1 MNKYEEISRPGRRL
15 GSDIQMAG
23 LWKEGLLV
31 PPGLTLGAQCYR
43 WGGEH
48 RGGSVPQ
55 PACSPLRRGVPALW
69 TLRFAVGVSL
79 PRPWAPVSKTFLPG
93 ALQQEEAVGRSTAA
107 ISTLSFSGL
116 TWAETAQE

>member
-43 WGGEH
+43 WGG
-48 RGGSVPQ
+48 GSTGEGLCLSQ
-55 PACSPLRRGVPALW
+55 PA
-69 TLRFAVGVSL
+69 
-79 PRPWAPVSKTFLPG
+79 APS
-93 ALQQEEAVGRSTAA
+93 EEEYLLCGH
-107 ISTLSFSGL
+107 
-116 TWAETAQE
+116 